1 MAADAELARRILR
14 LLAEQPELREEL
26 GRALRLAELDRLT
39 RAVADL
45 AGAQGRTEERIA
57 TLTARV
63 DALAEQM
70 ATLTARVDALA
81 EQMAALTARVDALAE
96 QMAALTARV
105 DALAARMDALAA
117 HMSTLAGYVDSL
129 RGQMLELRY
138 ASKAPAYLGLIARRL
153 HVLSHEELDDLLEEA
168 LAGGRLTEEEAEQ
181 VRLADLVARGRRR
194 EDASVVYLVVEVSWG
209 VGVDDVR
216 RAAER
221 AELLSRAG
229 VDTLAVVAGSWVG
242 PDAAQVARGLGV
254 WQVVD
259 GHAVAPGSAS
269 RSAG

>member
-1 MAADAELARRILR
+1 MAADAELAREILR
-14 LLAEQPELREEL
+14 LLTEQPELREEL
-26 GRALRLAELDRLT
+26 GRVLRVAELDRLSH
-39 RAVADL
+39 AVADL
-45 AGAQGRTEERIA
+45 AGAQGRT
-57 TLTARV
+57 
-63 DALAEQM
+63 
-70 ATLTARVDALA
+70 A

-105 DALAARMDALAA
+105 DALAERMDALAA

-138 ASKAPAYLGLIARRL
+138 PSKAPAYLGPIARRL
-153 HVLSHEELDDLLEEA
+153 HVLSHEELEDLVEEA

-221 AELLSRAG
+221 AELHSRAG
-229 VDTLAVVAGSWVG
+229 LQAVAVVAGSWVG
-242 PDAAQVARGLGV
+242 PDAAEMARGLGV